1 MKKSKICIGTSNFV
15 KKYGINNNKFEK
27 NELKNF
33 FKYLKSKNI
42 LYLDCAD
49 GYKNFDKFASELKN
63 FKIIFKINFEKYRE
77 TEDVKKLIIK
87 NLLISKSKK
96 FEAILIHNIQST
108 SVKKL
113 TSFILFLKE
122 IKKLKL
128 IKKIGL
134 SIYDLNELYKIEKT
148 NLDIDIIQLPLN
160 IFDKTFTNKKLI
172 LKFKKRG
179 TKFHARSIFLQG
191 ILLEDTNSLPKY
203 FLKWKKV
210 FKKWDNWH
218 TKNNVDKLASCIN
231 FIDSVRFI
239 DKIIIGINNINQ
251 LKEILRVKKSKY
263 PKKILSKN
271 KKLIKPYLWNFKKN
285 EK

>member
-1 MKKSKICIGTSNFV
+1 MKKSKICIGTSNFA
-15 KKYGINNNKFEK
+15 KKYGINNNKFKK
-27 NELKNF
+27 NELKNL
-33 FKYLKSKNI
+33 FKFLKSKNI

-49 GYKNFDKFASELKN
+49 GYKNFNKFASELKN
-63 FKIIFKINFEKYRE
+63 FKKIFKINFEKYRK
-77 TEDVKKLIIK
+77 TEDIKKLITK

-108 SVKKL
+108 SLKKL
-113 TSFILFLKE
+113 TSFILLLKE

-148 NLDIDIIQLPLN
+148 NLNIDIIQLPLN

-172 LKFKKRG
+172 YKFKKKG
-179 TKFHARSIFLQG
+179 TKFYARSIFLQG
-191 ILLEDTNSLPKY
+191 ILLEDVNYLPKY
-203 FLKWKKV
+203 FLKWKKL
-210 FKKWDNWH
+210 FKQWDDWH
-218 TKNNVDKLASCIN
+218 TKKNTNKLNSCIN
-231 FIDSVRFI
+231 FIDNIKFI
-239 DKIIIGINNINQ
+239 DKVIIGINDLNQ
-251 LKEILRVKKSKY
+251 LKEILSVKKSNY

-271 KKLIKPYLWNFKKN
+271 QKLIKPYLWNFKKN